1 MIAEQPTRKVQK
13 ELRDAGFQPDRT
25 KGSHTMW
32 ISADGKHRIEVPD
45 GHRNISPGVYRKI
58 LKVIKEATK

>member
-13 ELRDAGFQPDRT
+13 ELRDAGFHPDRT

-32 ISADGKHRIEVPD
+32 ITADGKHQVSVPD
-45 GHRNISPGVYRKI
+45 GHRTITPGVYRKI
-58 LKVIKEATK
+58 QKVIKETNR